1 MTEEERA
8 QEAKQKEKEK
18 KEKAAKR
25 KKEKAGKLHVAAI
38 ESKLPKGRAGQ
49 GRVRAP
55 SMASLHVRAYEDR
68 I

>member
-1 MTEEERA
+1 MAALTEEERA

-25 KKEKAGKLHVAAI
+25 KKEKADKLAAI
-38 ESKLPKGRAGQ
+38 VSKLPKGRAGQ

-55 SMASLHVRAYEDR
+55 SMASLRAYEDR